1 MYGYNWGLPEPYVK
15 KDVEEKEEHRTV
27 KEVKKGMKMKKGPKY
42 EPHPFGVTTIPSVD
56 TMDGFE

>member
-15 KDVEEKEEHRTV
+15 KDVEEKEGHRTV
-27 KEVKKGMKMKKGPKY
+27 KEVKKGMKKGPKY
-42 EPHPFGVTTIPSVD
+42 EPHPFGVTNIPSVD